1 MSEPM
6 NQEDLKRELNIV
18 FTATWTPELIE
29 TARGGA
35 YEGRS
40 DLIGKPIF
48 YDAQGELKYE
58 EVAQKMGVPVQTIRD
73 SFQSWL
79 DHGNSPPAD
88 KSGRSASAAPPI
100 QAPQATQFDVTPVE
114 PTGGSTMIRDAT
126 THYQEVAMLNNAR
139 HQYQVSQNQGVP
151 QQQGMVMQPGDS
163 SQAMLATLM
172 TELIRSQNGSGGKSD
187 TDSLVLLKMM
197 EASERNSERSRSDQA
212 MMMNAMNQNNTQM
225 MGLVIDSMR
234 NGGGRSTTDETLI
247 GFALDQMRGGGSSTP
262 EESIVDRLISSGQ
275 LAEITGSIATGLKS
289 VMAARQ
295 PPVGVNPGYAEPA
308 PQPQQQVAY
317 AQPQQQFEQP
327 AEMPE
332 VSFEDKCRAVMQQI
346 HATLPDEWKANET
359 FIEILKNGTERA
371 VVRAEARYPVS
382 IQHQVER
389 AIMELLIIVNLRL
402 IGTSVQN
409 INQGIVSV
417 EMAGNILGQHELYT
431 AFANESYDSLIE
443 IITSYIDCDPPGKK
457 NIAYDIEFLSNPEN
471 RQVIEGVLAA
481 ASNR

>member
-35 YEGRS
+35 YEGRT

-79 DHGNSPPAD
+79 DHGNRPPSD
-88 KSGRSASAAPPI
+88 KSGRTASAAPAI
-100 QAPQATQFDVTPVE
+100 QAPQPTQFEMTPVE

-126 THYQEVAMLNNAR
+126 THYQEVAALNNAR
-139 HQYQVSQNQGVP
+139 HQYQLSQNQGVP
-151 QQQGMVMQPGDS
+151 THGGMVAPVPVDN

-172 TELIRSQNGSGGKSD
+172 TELIRSQGNSGKSD
-187 TDSLVLLKMM
+187 TDSLVLLKML
-197 EASERNSERSRSDQA
+197 EASERNSERSRQDQA
-212 MMMNAMNQNNTQM
+212 MMMNAMNANNTQM

-295 PPVGVNPGYAEPA
+295 PPVGTNPGYTEPVA
-308 PQPQQQVAY
+308 QQVAY
-317 AQPQQQFEQP
+317 AQPQQIEQP
-327 AEMPE
+327 VELPE

-346 HATLPDEWKANET
+346 HATLPEEWKANET
-359 FIEILKNGTERA
+359 FIEILKNSTERA
-371 VVRAEARYPVS
+371 VVRAEARFPTS

-431 AFANESYDSLIE
+431 AFANETYDSLIE

-481 ASNR
+481 ANNR

>member
-35 YEGRS
+35 YEGRT

-79 DHGNSPPAD
+79 DHGNRPPSD
-88 KSGRSASAAPPI
+88 KSGRTASAAPAI
-100 QAPQATQFDVTPVE
+100 QAPQATQFEMTPVE

-126 THYQEVAMLNNAR
+126 THYQEVAALNNAR
-139 HQYQVSQNQGVP
+139 HQYQLSQNQGVP
-151 QQQGMVMQPGDS
+151 THGGMVAPIPDN

-172 TELIRSQNGSGGKSD
+172 TELIRSQGNSGKSD
-187 TDSLVLLKMM
+187 TDSLVLLKML
-197 EASERNSERSRSDQA
+197 EASERNSERSRQDQA
-212 MMMNAMNQNNTQM
+212 MMMNAMNANNTQM

-247 GFALDQMRGGGSSTP
+247 GFALEQMRGGGSSTP

-295 PPVGVNPGYAEPA
+295 PPVGTNPGYTEPVA
-308 PQPQQQVAY
+308 QPQQVAY
-317 AQPQQQFEQP
+317 AQPQQQIEQP
-327 AEMPE
+327 VELPE

-346 HATLPDEWKANET
+346 HATLPEEWKANET
-359 FIEILKNGTERA
+359 FIEILKNSTERA
-371 VVRAEARYPVS
+371 VVRAETRYPTS

-431 AFANESYDSLIE
+431 AFANETYDSLIE

-481 ASNR
+481 ANKG

>member
-35 YEGRS
+35 YEGRT

-79 DHGNSPPAD
+79 DHGNRPPSD
-88 KSGRSASAAPPI
+88 KSGRTASAAPAI
-100 QAPQATQFDVTPVE
+100 QAPQATQFEMTPVE

-126 THYQEVAMLNNAR
+126 THYQDVAALNNAR
-139 HQYQVSQNQGVP
+139 HQYQLSQNQGVP
-151 QQQGMVMQPGDS
+151 THGGMVAPIPDN

-172 TELIRSQNGSGGKSD
+172 TELIRSQGNSGKSD
-187 TDSLVLLKMM
+187 TDSLVLLKML
-197 EASERNSERSRSDQA
+197 EASERNSERSRQDQA
-212 MMMNAMNQNNTQM
+212 MMMNAMNANNTQM

-247 GFALDQMRGGGSSTP
+247 GFALEQMRGGGSSTP

-295 PPVGVNPGYAEPA
+295 PPVGTNPGYTEPVA
-308 PQPQQQVAY
+308 QPQQVAY
-317 AQPQQQFEQP
+317 AQPQQQIEQP
-327 AEMPE
+327 VELPE

-346 HATLPDEWKANET
+346 HATLPEEWKANET
-359 FIEILKNGTERA
+359 FIEILKNSTERA
-371 VVRAEARYPVS
+371 VVRAETRYPTS

-402 IGTSVQN
+402 IGTSVQI

-431 AFANESYDSLIE
+431 AFANETYDSLIE

-481 ASNR
+481 ANKG

>member
-1 MSEPM
+1 
-6 NQEDLKRELNIV
+6 
-18 FTATWTPELIE
+18 
-29 TARGGA
+29 
-35 YEGRS
+35 
-40 DLIGKPIF
+40 
-48 YDAQGELKYE
+48 
-58 EVAQKMGVPVQTIRD
+58 
-73 SFQSWL
+73 
-79 DHGNSPPAD
+79 
-88 KSGRSASAAPPI
+88 
-100 QAPQATQFDVTPVE
+100 
-114 PTGGSTMIRDAT
+114 
-126 THYQEVAMLNNAR
+126 
-139 HQYQVSQNQGVP
+139 
-151 QQQGMVMQPGDS
+151 
-163 SQAMLATLM
+163 
-172 TELIRSQNGSGGKSD
+172 
-187 TDSLVLLKMM
+187 
-197 EASERNSERSRSDQA
+197 
-212 MMMNAMNQNNTQM
+212 MMNAMNQNNTQM

-247 GFALDQMRGGGSSTP
+247 GFALDQMRGGGSSSP
-262 EESIVDRLISSGQ
+262 EESIVDRLVSSGQ

-295 PPVGVNPGYAEPA
+295 PPVGTNPGYAQPVAQPQQVEYV
-308 PQPQQQVAY
+308 QPQQQ
-317 AQPQQQFEQP
+317 PQFEQP
-327 AEMPE
+327 VELPE

-346 HATLPDEWKANET
+346 HATLPDEWKGNET
-359 FIEILKNGTERA
+359 FIEILKNSTERA
-371 VVRAEARYPVS
+371 VVRAEQRFPVS

-481 ASNR
+481 ANNR

>member
-48 YDAQGELKYE
+48 YDSQGELKYE

-79 DHGNSPPAD
+79 DHGNRPPAD
-88 KSGRSASAAPPI
+88 KSGRVASAAPAI
-100 QAPQATQFDVTPVE
+100 QTPQATQFEMTPVE
-114 PTGGSTMIRDAT
+114 PTPGSTMIRDAT
-126 THYQEVAMLNNAR
+126 THYQEVAALNNAK
-139 HQYQVSQNQGVP
+139 HQYQMSQNQGHP
-151 QQQGMVMQPGDS
+151 ANGMIAPMAGDN

-172 TELIRSQNGSGGKSD
+172 TELIRSQGGSGKSD
-187 TDSLVLLKMM
+187 TDSLVLLKML
-197 EASERNSERSRSDQA
+197 EASERNSERSRQDQA
-212 MMMNAMNQNNTQM
+212 MMMNAMNANNTQM

-295 PPVGVNPGYAEPA
+295 PPVGANPGYTEPIA
-308 PQPQQQVAY
+308 QPQQQVAY
-317 AQPQQQFEQP
+317 AQPQQIEQP
-327 AEMPE
+327 VEMPE
-332 VSFEDKCRAVMQQI
+332 VTFEDKCRAVMQQI

-359 FIEILKNGTERA
+359 FIEILKNSTERA
-371 VVRAEARYPVS
+371 VVRAEARFPVS

>member
-35 YEGRS
+35 YEGRT

-79 DHGNSPPAD
+79 DHGNRPPSD
-88 KSGRSASAAPPI
+88 KSGRTASAAPAI
-100 QAPQATQFDVTPVE
+100 QAPQATQFEMTPVE

-126 THYQEVAMLNNAR
+126 THYQEVAALNNAR
-139 HQYQVSQNQGVP
+139 HQYQLSQNQGVP
-151 QQQGMVMQPGDS
+151 AHGGMVAPVPVDN

-172 TELIRSQNGSGGKSD
+172 TELIRSQGSSGKSD
-187 TDSLVLLKMM
+187 TDSLVLLKML
-197 EASERNSERSRSDQA
+197 EASERNSERSRQDQA
-212 MMMNAMNQNNTQM
+212 MMMNAMNANNTQM

-295 PPVGVNPGYAEPA
+295 PPVGSNPGYTEPVA
-308 PQPQQQVAY
+308 QPQQVAY
-317 AQPQQQFEQP
+317 AQPQQIEQP
-327 AEMPE
+327 VEMPE

-346 HATLPDEWKANET
+346 HATLPEEWKANET
-359 FIEILKNGTERA
+359 FIEILKNSTERA
-371 VVRAEARYPVS
+371 VVRAEARYPTS

-431 AFANESYDSLIE
+431 AFANETYDSLIE

-481 ASNR
+481 ANNR